1 MVCKYIKKL
10 ALQANTDF
18 KFFLR
23 RSLQGKIFALSGKK
37 GKSPSVSRK
46 APLLGINNK
55 NLLAYLRRRYM
66 ANAKA
71 NAPKIAAQVEGSG
84 TENITLNSPVP
95 SSAANL
101 AK

>member
-1 MVCKYIKKL
+1 MKKL

-18 KFFLR
+18 KFFKR
-23 RSLQGKIFALSGKK
+23 DILSVRQNFLHCAARK
-37 GKSPSVSRK
+37 GKSLPVSRK
-46 APLLGINNK
+46 ALLLGINNK
-55 NLLAYLRRRYM
+55 NLLAYLRRRYI
-66 ANAKA
+66 ANANA